1 MADQER
7 EQEQEQE
14 VLSSLIRQGAL
25 RSGLK
30 GGCSVSSAFPK
41 TKILR
46 RSTLPNFQTGS
57 NFPAVPRDYQL
68 NPFRSEAPLRID
80 YAGEL
85 NAQQL
90 AAVTAAPG
98 PALVLAGAGA
108 GKTRTLTYRVA
119 WLIEQGIPP
128 ERILLLTFTNKSA
141 REMMQRVGDLLGGE
155 VSQLWGGTFHSV
167 GNRILRR
174 HADRLGYRQDFTI
187 ADREDAKDLL
197 AACITDAGVDV
208 KATRFPKPE
217 VLGDIFSMALNTGRT
232 LLELLE
238 SDYETF
244 LPLADVIADIQKRY
258 VIRKRTAGLMDFD
271 DLLVLWLRLLREH
284 ADVGELYQRRFQFVL
299 VDEYQDTNILQAE
312 LLDMLARRHH
322 NLMAVGDDAQSIYSW
337 RGANFANILNFPQR
351 YAAAQVFKIETNY
364 RSTPEI
370 LALANAAI
378 AANTRQFPKALQAAR
393 PSGPKPVLVVCGEGG
408 EQAAFI
414 AQRVLE
420 LRDEGQRLDDM
431 CVLYRSHFHALEL
444 QLELTRR
451 NIPFT
456 ITSGIRFFEQA
467 HIKDVAAYL
476 KLVANPQDELAFKR
490 LVRMLPGIGGKGADK
505 LFAAFAARLG
515 TGMQGLGSG
524 VSGLGAGVP
533 GSGSRVQG
541 PESVAQDEGV
551 GVSDLDG
558 SVTEEAVVSDN
569 DGGTGEAVPVA
580 PPVPAIP
587 IAPLLTAIAKSV
599 PGKAAA
605 AWAQFT
611 ATISQCEVDTIRNAP
626 GRFIRLVVEADYED
640 YLKATY
646 ENPRNRLDDLE
657 QLANYADQFSSV
669 GEFLSQ
675 LALQTNVEAEENQPR
690 DEDEERLKLSTVHQA
705 KGLEFGTVF
714 VIMLCDGLF
723 PSLRSLES
731 TDGEEE
737 ERRLFYVAVTRA
749 RNELYLCHP
758 LLRFMQGGGN
768 ALQQP
773 SRFLGE
779 LPKELVDEWNLRP
792 SFGASF
798 APRTAPAPAL
808 PAYDDGEP
816 GDGGNDGEGGEDV
829 PF

>member
-1 MADQER
+1 M
-7 EQEQEQE
+7 
-14 VLSSLIRQGAL
+14 
-25 RSGLK
+25 
-30 GGCSVSSAFPK
+30 
-41 TKILR
+41 
-46 RSTLPNFQTGS
+46 
-57 NFPAVPRDYQL
+57 PRDYQL
-68 NPFRSEAPLRID
+68 NPFRSDAPLRID

-119 WLIEQGIPP
+119 WLIEQGIPA

-141 REMMQRVGDLLGGE
+141 REMMQRVGDLLGGSL
-155 VSQLWGGTFHSV
+155 SQLWGGTFHSV

-232 LLELLE
+232 LQALLE
-238 SDYETF
+238 ADYESF
-244 LPLADVIADIQKRY
+244 LPLGDVIADVQRRY
-258 VIRKRTAGLMDFD
+258 AARKRTAGLMDFD

-284 ADVGELYQRRFQFVL
+284 TDVGELYQRRFQFVL

-312 LLDMLARRHH
+312 LLDTLARRHH

-351 YAAAQVFKIETNY
+351 YPGAQVFKIETNY

-414 AQRVLE
+414 AQRALE

-515 TGMQGLGSG
+515 SGVWGLGSEGQGLEGAVPGPRSKVQDLESGAEGLGSG
-524 VSGLGAGVP
+524 VSGLGSAA
-533 GSGSRVQG
+533 
-541 PESVAQDEGV
+541 ESTG
-551 GVSDLDG
+551 
-558 SVTEEAVVSDN
+558 EAVISDN
-569 DGGTGEAVPVA
+569 DGGDGT
-580 PPVPAIP
+580 PVPIPVGPVIP

-611 ATISQCEVDTIRNAP
+611 ATISQCEADPIRHAP

-657 QLANYADQFSSV
+657 QLANYADQFPSV
-669 GEFLSQ
+669 AEFLSQ

-723 PSLRSLES
+723 PSTRSLDS
-731 TDGEEE
+731 IDGEEE

-773 SRFLGE
+773 SRFLAE
-779 LPKELVDEWNLRP
+779 LPKALLDEWNLRP
-792 SFGASF
+792 TFGA
-798 APRTAPAPAL
+798 RYETPAKSADMDPD
-808 PAYDDGEP
+808 PDYD
-816 GDGGNDGEGGEDV
+816 GDS